1 MVSVVLISFLGGLF
15 GAKAEDLF
23 DDNSSWNCC
32 CSDVEVEREKY
43 MDPGLRKDF
52 LAWKKEPSFDRGTSD
67 FLERLYKED
76 IDLCLVSIVL
86 H

>member
-1 MVSVVLISFLGGLF
+1 M
-15 GAKAEDLF
+15 GAKSEDLF
-23 DDNSSWNCC
+23 DDNSYCC

-52 LAWKKEPSFDRGTSD
+52 LAWKKEPSFDRGTSE

-76 IDLCLVSIVL
+76 IDLCLVSPFYDYTGDLNTI
-86 H
+86 HPKSGH